1 MFRFV
6 AAHLAGD
13 QAQVA
18 DLVRANDTD
27 GFTRLLDERGAA
39 EDWQRFRTEQTHT
52 ALRRWC
58 DEHGLQARG

>member
-1 MFRFV
+1 M
-6 AAHLAGD
+6 
-13 QAQVA
+13 
-18 DLVRANDTD
+18 RANDTD